1 MSTGSRAHTHTH
13 WTEACAMLREA
24 GTPHVLVTLI
34 DTRGSTPRAAGTKMV
49 VAEHGNWGS
58 IGGGNLEFRA
68 MAIAGEMLAGGQDQQ
83 RIEDFPLGAKLGQC
97 CGGHT
102 QVLFECF
109 AGAPLQVALFGAGH
123 VGRALAAI
131 LGGLPCRVRWV
142 DSRAAEFPDSVAP
155 NISVCVS
162 DAPVDEIPD
171 LPAGTFYLFM
181 THEHPLDYALAEK
194 ALARGDA
201 GYIGLIG
208 SQTKW
213 RRFRLRLQHRGYS
226 ETDITRIHCP
236 IGLRDVPGK
245 HPMEVA
251 VSIAAQLISEYHV
264 AGVRSAGTGVWSDG
278 TGVWSAGAPAP
289 TDLTPKGEQSEP
301 SQPAPKPQKTP
312 NPQPTPKPQ

>member
-1 MSTGSRAHTHTH
+1 MNSGSRAHTHTH
-13 WTEACAMLREA
+13 WTEACAALRQA
-24 GTPHVLVTLI
+24 GTPHVLVTLL
-34 DTRGSTPRAAGTKMV
+34 DTRGSTPRTAGTKMV

-68 MAIAGEMLAGGQDQQ
+68 MAIAGEMLAAGLDQQ

-109 AGAPLQVALFGAGH
+109 AGAPLQIALFGAGH
-123 VGRALAAI
+123 VGRALAGI

-142 DSRAAEFPDSVAP
+142 DSRTGEFPDSVPA
-155 NISVCVS
+155 NTAVCVS
-162 DAPVDEIPD
+162 DSPVDEIAD

-201 GYIGLIG
+201 GYIGLTG
-208 SQTKW
+208 SLTKW

-226 ETDITRIHCP
+226 EADIAQIHCP
-236 IGLRDVPGK
+236 VGLPDVPGK
-245 HPMEVA
+245 YPMEVA
-251 VSIAAQLISEYHV
+251 VSIAGQLIATYH
-264 AGVRSAGTGVWSDG
+264 ASGVRSEGADIGVRSEG
-278 TGVWSAGAPAP
+278 AGAPS
-289 TDLTPKGEQSEP
+289 DLTPQGEQSEHP
-301 SQPAPKPQKTP
+301 
-312 NPQPTPKPQ
+312 